1 MARTRTVHRCT
12 ACGAE
17 HPQWNGRCAGCDE
30 WNTLVEEA
38 DTPAPT
44 GLIPPSGSARPID
57 EVGVDEG
64 RPVAT
69 GIAELDRVLGGGL
82 VPGSVTLVGGEP
94 GVGKSTL
101 LLQVAGKVAE
111 EGRKV
116 LYISAEEAAAQVR
129 ARAERLGTLE
139 PGLLV
144 SAESAIPHLVGLF
157 EEHDPDL
164 VIVDSIQTVFEPD
177 LASAPGTVAQVR
189 ACAQR
194 LTGEAKRRGTAVV
207 LVGHVTKEGALAGPR
222 VLEHLVDTV
231 LNFEGDRHH
240 VVRLLRAAKHRF
252 GSTQELGVF
261 EMTGAG
267 LVDVPDAGS
276 YFLNGRQTGL
286 LGSVV
291 AASMDGH
298 RPLLIEIQSLVS
310 PGVLKTPKREAQGV
324 DRGRLAMILAII
336 DRHVDFKLGPF
347 DVYVMAAGGV
357 KVTEPGVDLALAFG
371 LVSCVTGFVVDPET
385 VVVGELGLGGEVRP
399 VAAIDRRL
407 REAARLGFKKA
418 VVPTGSPATDG
429 IELVE
434 VRDLKSAL
442 AINGMLDSPMHD
454 QLLPGAEPSRAP
466 DRPPTAPA
474 EANELHRRRVGRQG
488 MEAEQ
493 KFRDALD
500 DIEWNHGRPRWGVD
514 EDDSF

>member
-1 MARTRTVHRCT
+1 M
-12 ACGAE
+12 
-17 HPQWNGRCAGCDE
+17 
-30 WNTLVEEA
+30 EEI
-38 DTPAPT
+38 DSPAPV
-44 GLIPPSGSARPID
+44 GLGSTVSSARPID
-57 EVGVDEG
+57 QVGLDEG

-69 GIAELDRVLGGGL
+69 GVPELDRVLGGGL

-101 LLQVAGKVAE
+101 LLQVAGRAAR
-111 EGRKV
+111 EGQKV
-116 LYISAEEAAAQVR
+116 LYISAEEAEAQVR
-129 ARAERLGTLE
+129 ARAERLDVLD

-144 SAESAIPHLVGLF
+144 SAESAVPHLVGLF
-157 EEHDPDL
+157 DQHEPDL
-164 VIVDSIQTVFEPD
+164 VVVDSIQTVFEPD

-194 LTGEAKRRGTAVV
+194 LTGEAKRRSMAVV

-298 RPLLIEIQSLVS
+298 RPLLIEIQSLVTD
-310 PGVLKTPKREAQGV
+310 GVVPTPKREAQGV
-324 DRGRLAMILAII
+324 DRGRLAMILAVL
-336 DRHVDFKLGPF
+336 DRHADIKLTAL

-357 KVTEPGVDLALAFG
+357 KVVEPGVDLALAIG
-371 LVSCVTGFVVDPET
+371 LVSCITGFVVDPQT
-385 VVVGELGLGGEVRP
+385 VAIGELGLGGEVRP
-399 VAAIDRRL
+399 VAAVDRRL
-407 REAARLGFKKA
+407 REAARLGFTTA
-418 VVPTGSPATDG
+418 IVPAGSPVVEG
-429 IELVE
+429 IEVVE
-434 VRDLKSAL
+434 VRDLKAALSA
-442 AINGMLDSPMHD
+442 AGTLDSPVFD
-454 QLLPGAEPSRAP
+454 ELLPDGERSRHPDRAP
-466 DRPPTAPA
+466 TVRADRDD
-474 EANELHRRRVGRQG
+474 LHRRRRGRRGIQ
-488 MEAEQ
+488 AEER
-493 KFRDALD
+493 FRDALD
-500 DIEWNHGRPRWGVD
+500 DIDRNHGPGPWGVD
-514 EDDSF
+514 DDDSF